1 MGAELSGGLA
11 LFVYWKGGEVGVAKD
26 KYGLTVKQR
35 AFCDAFVAAKG
46 NATQAAKDAGYK
58 CKDDNVYESVG
69 RENLGKPAIQR
80 YLAQFEKVA
89 EEKALM
95 TKEEAMRVLSDLA
108 RNEEVRETDRIRAA
122 ELILRCYG
130 AFVNN
135 VKIDGVLPVVL
146 AGDEL
151 VPD

>member
-1 MGAELSGGLA
+1 M
-11 LFVYWKGGEVGVAKD
+11 AKD
-26 KYGLTVKQR
+26 RYGLTVKER
-35 AFCDAFVAAKG
+35 VFCDAFVETKG

-58 CKDDNVYESVG
+58 GKNDAVFRSIG
-69 RENLGKPAIQR
+69 KENLTKPHIQR

-108 RNEEVRETDRIRAA
+108 RSEEVRETDRIRAA

-135 VKIDGVLPVVL
+135 VKVEGTLPVVL

-151 VPD
+151 VPY